1 MLYWCLTLFILGVM
15 AFLDTFYNYGEIFQR
30 VNSILFMLISLG
42 LLIRTRMMMKAGKFE
57 KLSEENKVYKQQS
70 KPTDH
75 PKEIDK
81 KEEALV

>member
-57 KLSEENKVYKQQS
+57 KLSEENKVYRQQFT
-70 KPTDH
+70 PTDH
-75 PKEIDK
+75 PNAVDE